1 MYCITDGDVTYL
13 LSKLSDYE
21 LIKLL
26 NDQPK
31 KKSYDLDDIIK
42 MRLGGKN
49 DKDRKFSVLGR
60 DTQDE
65 VNAANNRFHI
75 TPRVE
80 NSQQAYYKLNHKPI
94 LQNEQNNEV
103 NFLALK
109 KLQDLLTFRPEQDDE
124 ELTEERKEL
133 LFDILVSQLKTLCCK
148 SDKSSLVNNL
158 QIVNNNNMLSNF
170 PKGRSYLTEMKTSQM
185 QNANEF
191 MFLIVNDEIRS
202 KNTDDLIFVDPESL
216 EKNSS
221 VLLLGPIT
229 APLTN
234 SQLKI
239 VVSSWE

>member
-1 MYCITDGDVTYL
+1 M
-13 LSKLSDYE
+13 
-21 LIKLL
+21 L

-42 MRLGGKN
+42 LRLGGKN
-49 DKDRKFSVLGR
+49 DQDRKISVLGR

-80 NSQQAYYKLNHKPI
+80 NSQQAYYKLNHKPV
-94 LQNEQNNEV
+94 LQNEQNTEV

-148 SDKSSLVNNL
+148 SDKSSLLNNL
-158 QIVNNNNMLSNF
+158 PIANNNNMLNF
-170 PKGRSYLTEMKTSQM
+170 PKGGSYLTEMKTSQI

-239 VVSSWE
+239 VVSI

>member
-1 MYCITDGDVTYL
+1 M
-13 LSKLSDYE
+13 
-21 LIKLL
+21 L

-42 MRLGGKN
+42 LRLGGKN
-49 DKDRKFSVLGR
+49 DQDRKISVLGR

-80 NSQQAYYKLNHKPI
+80 NSQQAYYKLNHKPVV
-94 LQNEQNNEV
+94 QNKQNNEV

-109 KLQDLLTFRPEQDDE
+109 KLQDLLTFHPEQDDE

-148 SDKSSLVNNL
+148 SDKSSLLNNP
-158 QIVNNNNMLSNF
+158 QIANNNNMLNF
-170 PKGRSYLTEMKTSQM
+170 PKGGSYLTEMKTSQI
-185 QNANEF
+185 QNSNEF

-239 VVSSWE
+239 VVSI

>member
-1 MYCITDGDVTYL
+1 M
-13 LSKLSDYE
+13 
-21 LIKLL
+21 L

-42 MRLGGKN
+42 LRLGGKN
-49 DKDRKFSVLGR
+49 DQDRKFSVFGR

-65 VNAANNRFHI
+65 VNAANNKFH

-80 NSQQAYYKLNHKPI
+80 NSQQAYYKLNHKPV
-94 LQNEQNNEV
+94 LQNEQNTEV

-148 SDKSSLVNNL
+148 SDKSSLLNNL
-158 QIVNNNNMLSNF
+158 PIANNNNMLNF
-170 PKGRSYLTEMKTSQM
+170 PKGGSYLTEMKTSQI

-239 VVSSWE
+239 VVSI